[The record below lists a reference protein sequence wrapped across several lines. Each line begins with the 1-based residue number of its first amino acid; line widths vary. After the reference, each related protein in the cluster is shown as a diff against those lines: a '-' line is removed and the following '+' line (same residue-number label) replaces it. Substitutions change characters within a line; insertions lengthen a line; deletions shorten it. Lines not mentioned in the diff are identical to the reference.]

1 MGASADTLETF
12 FHFKHITCASH
23 RKKKTTSERR
33 KRLLKKKQKKTN
45 QEEAGNES
53 NSCITS
59 NTPSSKLHNIKNQAQ
74 SEFPTSN
81 TSQHWGDTAEP
92 CPHSEAQHAPT
103 LLFIFILCRPLLLSL
118 GYLLPQSNTALWVR
132 GGPGGNT
139 HNDFLPQQQADRT
152 EKASELFPPECLSD
166 RMHSFFCLCVK
177 ACDDKGQGCKEG
189 VPNLYC
195 LMYPHSPVDHR
206 NSLSD
211 TMCHFIYL
219 TLLIT

>member
-23 RKKKTTSERR
+23 WKKKSSKRRKKC
-33 KRLLKKKQKKTN
+33 LKKKNTQKKTQTN

-74 SEFPTSN
+74 SEFWTSK
-81 TSQHWGDTAEP
+81 TSQHRGDTAEP
-92 CPHSEAQHAPT
+92 CPHSEAQHDAPT
-103 LLFIFILCRPLLLSL
+103 LLFIFILCHPLLLSL

-139 HNDFLPQQQADRT
+139 HNDFPPQQQADRA
-152 EKASELFPPECLSD
+152 EKSSEFFPPV
-166 RMHSFFCLCVK
+166 SFRWH
-177 ACDDKGQGCKEG
+177 A
-189 VPNLYC
+189 
-195 LMYPHSPVDHR
+195 
-206 NSLSD
+206 
-211 TMCHFIYL
+211 FIFL
-219 TLLIT
+219 FVCGRL